1 MELRQLRSLLAVRD
15 NDFNVSRAAELLHL
29 VQPAV
34 SQHLKLLEEQLS
46 TPLFLRRG
54 KRLTGLTE
62 VGERVVEH
70 ARSALQAEANILA
83 VGEDATEQGQG
94 LLRIGATH
102 TQARYVLPPVIR
114 HFREAYPDVDVQI
127 HQGNPG
133 QLVEMAIRDAVDIS
147 ICTEALAQHPE
158 LDAIDS
164 YQWNRCLIAT
174 QGHPVFDDPTLSLAH
189 LSQFPLITYVFGFSG
204 RGHLNQAFLDQGLR
218 PRIALSAADTDVIKT
233 YVREGL
239 GIGIIADLAY
249 EAKEDADLECRD
261 LSHLFQ
267 WETTKIAYHRNK
279 YLKKHEQ
286 RFIDIFQ
293 QEAQRVTARP
303 SR

>member
-1 MELRQLRSLLAVRD
+1 MELRQLRSLLTVCD
-15 NDFNVSRAAELLHL
+15 NDFNVSRAAELLNI

-34 SQHLKLLEEQLS
+34 SQHLKQLEEQLS

-54 KRLTGLTE
+54 KRLNGLTPA
-62 VGERVVEH
+62 GEKV
-70 ARSALQAEANILA
+70 ARYAREALRAEANILSI
-83 VGEDATEQGQG
+83 GDELEQPGRG

-114 HFREAYPDVDVQI
+114 HFNRAYPDVDVQI
-127 HQGNPG
+127 HQGNPQ
-133 QLVEMAIRDAVDIS
+133 QLVDMAVRNAVDIS

-158 LDAIDS
+158 LDAVDS
-164 YQWNRCLIAT
+164 YRWNRCVIASH
-174 QGHPVFDDPTLSLAH
+174 GHPVFKVSTIQLKHLA
-189 LSQFPLITYVFGFSG
+189 QYPLITYVFGFSG
-204 RGHLNQAFLDQGLR
+204 RGHLNQAFTAQSLQ

-249 EAKEDADLECRD
+249 DEEEDRDLERRD

-267 WETTKIAYHRNK
+267 WETTRIAYHRNK
-279 YLKKHEQ
+279 YLKKCEQ
-286 RFIDIFQ
+286 EFIDIFQ
-293 QEAQRVTARP
+293 KE
-303 SR
+303 SRQISAACHV

>member
-1 MELRQLRSLLAVRD
+1 MELRQLRSLIAICD
-15 NDFNVSRAAELLHL
+15 NDFNVTRAAELLNI

-34 SQHLKLLEEQLS
+34 SQQLKQLEEQLGA
-46 TPLFLRRG
+46 PLFVRRG
-54 KRLTGLTE
+54 KRLSALTPA
-62 VGERVVEH
+62 GEKVLEYARVV
-70 ARSALQAEANILA
+70 LQAEANILS
-83 VGEDATEQGQG
+83 VGSEASRRGSG

-114 HFREAYPDVDVQI
+114 HFSRTYPEVDVQI
-127 HQGNPG
+127 HQGNPQ
-133 QLVEMAIRDAVDIS
+133 QLVNMVLRDAVDIS

-164 YQWNRCLIAT
+164 YRWNRCLIAP
-174 QGHPVFDDPTLSLAH
+174 QGHPVFAGEVVTLADLC
-189 LSQFPLITYVFGFSG
+189 QFPLITYVFGFSG
-204 RGHLNQAFLDQGLR
+204 RGHLNQTFLEANLQ

-249 EAKEDADLECRD
+249 DEREDKDLQRCD
-261 LSHLFQ
+261 LSHLFP
-267 WETTKIAYHRNK
+267 WETTKIAFHRNK
-279 YLKKHEQ
+279 YLKQHEQ

-293 QEAQRVTARP
+293 EEALSIANQP
-303 SR
+303 